1 MANNKI
7 GLSFYRVDTDRYMDI
22 RIKRLKKTFGCQGI
36 AVYDYVLCEIYRVK
50 GCFVEWDE
58 STAFDV
64 AEYFGIKENTVS
76 EIVKYCAHVG
86 LFDKELLTHGIV
98 TSASIQRR
106 FLTMSARANRK
117 ETKIPSEVNL
127 LQDNTGVQKQCS
139 HETPET
145 KTKGRK
151 EEPTNLV
158 DTEKTRFD
166 ISKLAAIVPED
177 EYWEAVRL
185 SAWGSPDNFA
195 TSAIVH
201 WIDMYNKGRADH
213 FYILIQSL
221 QRLEERGQIKPQTDN
236 RFLWKAQVCVYSSR
250 GIFNENEKNDL
261 LKLSKSQ
268 SDSFIAAINEWQKNK
283 DKIKTPYRF
292 IKAKLK

>member
-22 RIKRLKKTFGCQGI
+22 RIKRLKRDFKCRGI
-36 AVYDYVLCEIYRVK
+36 AVYDYVLCEIYRVN
-50 GCFVEWDE
+50 GCFIEWDE

-64 AEYFGIKENTVS
+64 AEYFGLKEEVVK

-86 LFDKELLTHGIV
+86 LFDKELLKRGII

-117 ETKIPSEVNL
+117 DTKIPSEVNL

-250 GIFNENEKNDL
+250 GIFNEKEKNDL

>member
-64 AEYFGIKENTVS
+64 AEYFGLKEEVVK

-86 LFDKELLTHGIV
+86 LFDKELLKRGII

-117 ETKIPSEVNL
+117 DTKIPSEVNL

-145 KTKGRK
+145 KGRK

-158 DTEKTRFD
+158 DTCR
-166 ISKLAAIVPED
+166 
-177 EYWEAVRL
+177 
-185 SAWGSPDNFA
+185 
-195 TSAIVH
+195 
-201 WIDMYNKGRADH
+201 
-213 FYILIQSL
+213 
-221 QRLEERGQIKPQTDN
+221 
-236 RFLWKAQVCVYSSR
+236 
-250 GIFNENEKNDL
+250 
-261 LKLSKSQ
+261 
-268 SDSFIAAINEWQKNK
+268 
-283 DKIKTPYRF
+283 
-292 IKAKLK
+292 

>member
-22 RIKRLKKTFGCQGI
+22 RIKRLKRDFKCRGI
-36 AVYDYVLCEIYRVK
+36 AVYDYVLCEIYRVN
-50 GCFVEWDE
+50 GCFIEWDE

-64 AEYFGIKENTVS
+64 AEYFGLKEDVVK

-86 LFDKELLTHGIV
+86 LFDKELLKRGIV

-117 ETKIPSEVNL
+117 DTKIPSEVNL
-127 LQDNTGVQKQCS
+127 LQDNTGAQKQCS
-139 HETPET
+139 HETPVT
-145 KTKGRK
+145 MAKGRK

-158 DTEKTRFD
+158 DTAKTRMD
-166 ISKLAAIVPED
+166 ISNLASIVPED

-195 TSAIVH
+195 TSAISQ
-201 WIDMYNKGRADH
+201 WIQMYKEGSADH
-213 FYILIQSL
+213 FYILIQQL
-221 QRLEERGQIKPQTDN
+221 QRLEEKGQIKAQTEN
-236 RFLWKAQVCVYSSR
+236 RFLWAAQVSVYSSR
-250 GIFNENEKNDL
+250 GVFNEKEKTDL
-261 LKLSKSQ
+261 LKISKSQ
-268 SDSFIAAINEWQKNK
+268 PDAFIAAINEWKKNK
-283 DKIKTPYRF
+283 AQIKSPYRF
-292 IKAKLK
+292 IKSKLK